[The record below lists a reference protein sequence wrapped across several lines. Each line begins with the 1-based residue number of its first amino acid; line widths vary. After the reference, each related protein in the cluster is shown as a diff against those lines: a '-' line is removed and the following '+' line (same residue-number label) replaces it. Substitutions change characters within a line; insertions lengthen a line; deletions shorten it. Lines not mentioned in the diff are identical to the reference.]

1 MIFDLDSSVS
11 CSKKI
16 SKLVCLVLCPIG
28 MNLWLSIRCSLK
40 IKNKWT
46 KAEAH
51 TA

>member
-11 CSKKI
+11 CSKQI
-16 SKLVCLVLCPIG
+16 SKLVFLVLCPIG

-40 IKNKWT
+40 INNKWT